1 MVIKNQVKPR
11 IGLVGNPSDGYYGKT
26 IAFLFN
32 NFSAQTILRES
43 PQLQILPNQQD
54 CSHFKSIRELVEDVD
69 ANGYYGGI
77 RLIKATIKK
86 FSDYCCENNLTFQ
99 RENFTIQYET
109 NIPRGVG
116 LAGSSAIITSTLKS
130 LMQFYKVYIP
140 LEIQPNLILSVEKD
154 ELKIQAGLQDRV
166 VQALGGIVYMDFSR
180 EIMEKQGYGKYEI
193 MKVPL
198 PDFFLAYLDKGE
210 ESNKFHS
217 NLRYRYERGERDII
231 EAMKEF
237 ASLTV
242 KAKKTLERGDYLE
255 LGKLINANFDL
266 RREIMGDKVIGEKNI
281 EMVEIA
287 RKIGSPAK
295 FSGSGGAVVGL
306 IKDNFPQIKKAY
318 QSRGFNI
325 IKVEHSFKTK
335 NDDKKSSYPRSRS
348 GNKIPSG
355 Y

>member
-1 MVIKNQVKPR
+1 M
-11 IGLVGNPSDGYYGKT
+11 
-26 IAFLFN
+26 
-32 NFSAQTILRES
+32 E
-43 PQLQILPNQQD
+43 
-54 CSHFKSIRELVEDVD
+54 ELVEDVN

-77 RLIKATIKK
+77 CLIKATIKK
-86 FSDYCCENNLTFQ
+86 FSDYCYENNLSFQ
-99 RENFTIQYET
+99 KKNFTIQYET

-180 EIMEKQGYGKYEI
+180 EIMEKQGYGRYEI
-193 MKVPL
+193 MKVSL
-198 PDFFLAYLDKGE
+198 PNFFLAYLDKGE

-217 NLRYRYERGERDII
+217 NLRYRYERGEKDVI

-242 KAKKTLERGDYLE
+242 KAKKVLERGDYLE
-255 LGKLINANFDL
+255 LGKLMDANFDL

-287 RKIGSPAK
+287 RRMGSPAK
-295 FSGSGGAVVGL
+295 FSGSGGAIVGL
-306 IKDNFPQIKKAY
+306 IKDNFSELKRVYA
-318 QSRGFNI
+318 SRGFNI
-325 IKVEHSFKTK
+325 ISVIC
-335 NDDKKSSYPRSRS
+335 D
-348 GNKIPSG
+348 G
-355 Y
+355 

>member
-1 MVIKNQVKPR
+1 MIIRNEVKPR

-32 NFSAQTILRES
+32 NFSARTILWES

-54 CSHFKSIRELVEDVD
+54 RSHFKNMEELAEDVNT
-69 ANGYYGGI
+69 NGYYGGI

-86 FSDYCCENNLTFQ
+86 FIDYSYENNLTLQ
-99 RENFTIQYET
+99 KKNFTIQYAT

-217 NLRYRYERGERDII
+217 NLRYRYERGEKNVI
-231 EAMKEF
+231 EAMEEF

-242 KAKKTLERGDYLE
+242 KAKKALERKDYLK
-255 LGKLINANFDL
+255 LGKLMNANFDL
-266 RREIMGDKVIGEKNI
+266 RREIMGDEIIGERNI

-287 RKIGSPAK
+287 RNLGSPAK
-295 FSGSGGAVVGL
+295 FSGSGGAVIGL
-306 IKDNFPQIKKAY
+306 IKGNFSRLKRAY
-318 QSRGFNI
+318 KSKGFNI
-325 IKVEHSFKTK
+325 IPVICDE
-335 NDDKKSSYPRSRS
+335 
-348 GNKIPSG
+348 
-355 Y
+355 